1 MPTRKTHVEAP
12 TEISEAAAAD
22 APETLSQ
29 AAGSTPNAPSA
40 DEVTNKEPR
49 SADERSAAPG
59 KEEQQTQSEDA
70 PPLPSEQPP
79 PLPSEQPPPLPNEAP
94 PGPTAQDDGWAPVW
108 DANANAFYFYN
119 RFTQASQWEN
129 PRVPDPSTTTHIATD
144 HDRIAQPQYA
154 PGTEPAAAPKLPV
167 AGGYN
172 PAIHGD
178 YDPNADYAILAQEA
192 EEQAYNS
199 YLAPPPG
206 LTGEEPA
213 ATYAQQAS
221 FNRFTGRFSN
231 TAIHPT
237 HTTEQHTDEA
247 KSKRQLNGFFDV
259 DAAANSHGGRSLR
272 AERQERKLSKKEL
285 KEFQERRRMKK
296 EEKRRAWL
304 KD

>member
-1 MPTRKTHVEAP
+1 MPLRRTPVETPREPSVAAATEALETSSQAVEATP
-12 TEISEAAAAD
+12 IELSVDED
-22 APETLSQ
+22 ANS
-29 AAGSTPNAPSA
+29 
-40 DEVTNKEPR
+40 EPR
-49 SADERSAAPG
+49 SADESSVPPG
-59 KEEQQTQSEDA
+59 DEEQQTQSEVA

-79 PLPSEQPPPLPNEAP
+79 PLPDEAP

-129 PRVPDPSTTTHIATD
+129 PRVPEPSTATYTATD

-154 PGTEPAAAPKLPV
+154 PGTEPATTPKLPV

-178 YDPNADYAILAQEA
+178 YDPNADYAVLAQEA
-192 EEQAYNS
+192 EEQAHNP

-206 LTGEEPA
+206 LAGEEPA
-213 ATYAQQAS
+213 EAYAQQAA

-237 HTTEQHTDEA
+237 HTSEQHTDEA
-247 KSKRQLNGFFDV
+247 KSKRQLNSFFDV